1 MERKMKVFLA
11 TVAAGIML
19 AIPASAQM
27 GNITG
32 SEYAGEPLNS
42 SVHSPARNPVTG
54 LTPGGERAHGQVIVK
69 RKHARSGH
77 YVYSSRRGRYVFVP
91 D

>member
-1 MERKMKVFLA
+1 MKAFLA
-11 TVAAGIML
+11 TVAVGIAL
-19 AIPASAQM
+19 SVPASAQM
-27 GNITG
+27 GNIAG
-32 SEYAGEPLNS
+32 SEYSGEPINS
-42 SVHSPARNPVTG
+42 SVHSPARNPQTG
-54 LTPGGERAHGQVIVK
+54 LTPGGEAARGQLLVK